1 MENLV
6 IQGSKYTPEIAF
18 DAGRNTLEIKGY
30 SYPENAAAFYAPVM
44 EWLTAYLEQ
53 GGREPIRVN
62 MELIY
67 FNSSSS
73 KILLDLFDLLDGH
86 AAKGQPIRVNWI
98 YDAENESACECG
110 QEFEEDIEHLEFE
123 LVKKPA

>member
-18 DAGRNTLEIKGY
+18 DAGRNILEIKGY

-44 EWLTAYLEQ
+44 EWLHAYLEQ
-53 GGREPIRVN
+53 GGREPIGIGI
-62 MELIY
+62 ELIY

-73 KILLDLFDLLDGH
+73 KILLDLFDLLDDYAGNGH
-86 AAKGQPIRVNWI
+86 PISVSWI
-98 YDAENESACECG
+98 YDAENESAYECG
-110 QEFEEDIEHLEFE
+110 QEFEEDIEHLKFE
-123 LVKKPA
+123 LVKKTA

>member
-18 DAGRNTLEIKGY
+18 DDGRNLLEIKGY

-44 EWLTAYLEQ
+44 EWLNAYLKQ
-53 GGREPIRVN
+53 GGRESIGIGI
-62 MELIY
+62 ELIY

-73 KILLDLFDLLDGH
+73 KILLDLFDLLDEYAGKGH
-86 AAKGQPIRVNWI
+86 SISVRWI
-98 YDAENESACECG
+98 YDRENESAYECG
-110 QEFEEDIEHLEFE
+110 QEFEEDIEHLNFE
-123 LVKKPA
+123 LVKKTA